1 MQQPEIVGNT
11 NINNENQEQGG
22 DDSVNNATRQARENP
37 DTVHQITT
45 RTGTGK
51 VAGYNELGTEDCLG
65 LASVPTIT
73 YLQEQLALR
82 DAKIVA
88 MEQSIS
94 QLIHAVRGLQQR
106 WWQPV
111 SIIDM
116 PDIQQQFEPL
126 GSHSV
131 SHQEYNDKWG
141 CTLTAN
147 NKSQFSGVKDD
158 KHDSEEVNKDNTMP
172 RDGRLQQ
179 YNNST
184 PQTRG
189 TRRRKMRDEE
199 NRNAHPVKRVQTTKH
214 PEGNTMAEKGSPYY
228 RNLPESR

>member
-1 MQQPEIVGNT
+1 M
-11 NINNENQEQGG
+11 
-22 DDSVNNATRQARENP
+22 S
-37 DTVHQITT
+37 
-45 RTGTGK
+45 
-51 VAGYNELGTEDCLG
+51 
-65 LASVPTIT
+65 T

-111 SIIDM
+111 LIINM
-116 PDIQQQFEPL
+116 PDIQQQFEPP
-126 GSHSV
+126 GSYTM

-147 NKSQFSGVKDD
+147 NKSQFSGGGNDE
-158 KHDSEEVNKDNTMP
+158 HDSKEVNKDNTMP

-179 YNNST
+179 YNDST

-189 TRRRKMRDEE
+189 TRSRKIRNEE
-199 NRNAHPVKRVQTTKH
+199 ERNSRPVKCAQSTKH

-228 RNLPESR
+228 RNFPESQ